1 MTPLILGKRHVKHLS
16 EMFSKLPRPDNINTN
31 VAGVLRYHYKVMRIA
46 HLIGPKLIKFMG
58 IRSTYTVGVE
68 IVEDNTDSHKHNDSG
83 TNRDAVY
90 IVNIGA
96 NPFTLLYTDP
106 RNNTEYLHIVEVGS
120 SFILS
125 TTHTYCVINNHNHT
139 PAIMFTINAHVDFD
153 TTVRRFQHQW

>member
-1 MTPLILGKRHVKHLS
+1 MTPLILGKRHIKHLS

-83 TNRDAVY
+83 TGRDAVY